1 MSIVIQYRSKLR
13 DRSGFMFTYS
23 DFTFISLESYHINIM
38 FDGRIVYGTFSRK
51 NTKAGTITLMNE
63 TVGEREK
70 YCSPLWGSNL
80 QLKRCGS

>member
-13 DRSGFMFTYS
+13 DRSGFVFSHS
-23 DFTFISLESYHINIM
+23 DFTFISLENYRVNIM
-38 FDGRIVYGTFSRK
+38 FDGWIVYCTFSRK
-51 NTKAGTITLMNE
+51 NMRAETIMLMNE

-80 QLKRCGS
+80 QLKRRGS